1 MCDVQINIVQTLNN
15 HIHIQHLICIIFQ
28 KEFFYV
34 LCRML
39 FYYILLCPF
48 FISFFSLIKPSMAS
62 LRPCAAVFENNTLIL
77 RNLYNTIS
85 NSVQQSSS
93 SILCLNVSQCCCFC
107 KELCGTKSC
116 ATPCPSL
123 YISPSPNCAAA
134 SPNCAACRNISK
146 ALSYDCSTPS
156 PL

>member
-15 HIHIQHLICIIFQ
+15 HIHTVYIILYVYILFIYIIFQ
-28 KEFFYV
+28 KEFFYAV

-85 NSVQQSSS
+85 NCVQSSY
-93 SILCLNVSQCCCFC
+93 SILCLDISQCCCFC

-116 ATPCPSL
+116 VTPCAL
-123 YISPSPNCAAA
+123 YTFSQVRIVNCAAA
-134 SPNCAACRNISK
+134 NCVCDQES
-146 ALSYDCSTPS
+146 
-156 PL
+156 